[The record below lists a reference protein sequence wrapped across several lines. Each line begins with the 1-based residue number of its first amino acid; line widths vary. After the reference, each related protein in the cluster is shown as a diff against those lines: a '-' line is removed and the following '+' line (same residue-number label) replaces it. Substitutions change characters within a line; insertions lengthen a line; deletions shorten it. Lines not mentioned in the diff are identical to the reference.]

1 MARYPPWTPRRAA
14 RFGYLAGR
22 GLSADAIGSDPAV
35 AAVSRQAV
43 HHVATRWGIPLA
55 PGATGTIVLPV
66 DVVRELDGPAR
77 ERRTTVEALALA
89 VLRVVARDRLVDAV
103 IDDREDDEH

>member
-1 MARYPPWTPRRAA
+1 MARYPPWTARRAA

-22 GLSADAIGSDPAV
+22 GLSADAIGSDPGV
-35 AAVSRQAV
+35 AAVSRVAV
-43 HHVATRWGIPLA
+43 RHVATRWGIPLGSS
-55 PGATGTIVLPV
+55 PTGTIALRT
-66 DVVRELDGPAR
+66 DVVRQLDGPAR

-103 IDDREDDEH
+103 IDDREDR